1 MTKMKAARPAK
12 LAASNRNSLT
22 VAEVEQADSYRLLVE
37 SIQDYA
43 IFLLDTNGT
52 VISWNAGAQK
62 LKGYKANEII
72 GKHFSV
78 FFPPQ
83 AIKDG
88 KPMRELDAA
97 REQGRTEEEGWRLK
111 KDGSRFWANVILT
124 ALYDNSGHLQGYA
137 KITRDLSERK
147 RAEDNLKRAN
157 AELIKQQKK
166 LEQLGKAREAFFS
179 IVSHEL
185 RNPATVVKQYLGIL
199 LAGYG
204 GALNPTQTDYLQKA
218 NNSNDRQI
226 TIADD
231 LIKVAQV
238 DAGKIVLNIKPTD
251 ITQLIKNILSE
262 QSDMFDGRRQHG
274 SFETPPTPLIA
285 DIDAARMR
293 MVIENLLTNASKYT
307 PEGGEVSVAI
317 SASSG
322 KVRISITDTGVGIK
336 NSDMSKL
343 FKQFSRIPNELSE
356 HVGGSGLGLYW
367 VNKVVQLHKG
377 RIAVH
382 SKVGQG
388 SRFDIYLPG
397 GKSHGNKSTAS
408 RG

>member
-1 MTKMKAARPAK
+1 MKTVKQIK
-12 LAASNRNSLT
+12 LAASNQNP
-22 VAEVEQADSYRLLVE
+22 AMQAKVEPADLYRLLVE

-43 IFLLDTNGT
+43 IFLLDTNGM
-52 VISWNAGAQK
+52 VMSWNAGAQK

-78 FFPPQ
+78 FFLP
-83 AIKDG
+83 KDRKDD
-88 KPMRELDAA
+88 KPRRELEAA
-97 REQGRTEEEGWRLK
+97 RQQGSTEEEGWRLK
-111 KDGSRFWANVILT
+111 KDGDRFWANVILT

-137 KITRDLSERK
+137 KVTRDLSERK
-147 RAEDNLKRAN
+147 QAEDNLKQAN
-157 AELIKQQKK
+157 RELQKQQKK
-166 LEQLGKAREAFFS
+166 LEQLGRAREAFFS

-185 RNPATVVKQYLGIL
+185 RNPATVVKQYLGIM

-204 GALNPTQTDYLQKA
+204 GPLNPTQIDYLQKA

-226 TIADD
+226 VIAND

-238 DAGKIVLNIKPTD
+238 DAGKIVLHKKPTD
-251 ITQLIKNILSE
+251 VTELIELILSE
-262 QSDMFDGRRQHG
+262 HADMFHGRSQHG
-274 SFETPPTPLIA
+274 SFEAPPAPIIA
-285 DIDAARMR
+285 EVDPARLR

-307 PEGGEVSVAI
+307 PKGGEVSV
-317 SASSG
+317 SVGPSG
-322 KVRISITDTGVGIK
+322 DKIHISISDTGVGIK
-336 NSDMSKL
+336 NTDMSKL

-388 SRFDIYLPG
+388 SRFDIYIPG
-397 GKSHGNKSTAS
+397 GKSHGDKSTAS
-408 RG
+408 